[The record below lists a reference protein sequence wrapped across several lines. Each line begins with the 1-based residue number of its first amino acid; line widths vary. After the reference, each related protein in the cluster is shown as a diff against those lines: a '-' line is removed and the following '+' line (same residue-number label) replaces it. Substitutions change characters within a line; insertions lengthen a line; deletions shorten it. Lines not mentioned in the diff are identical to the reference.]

1 LVPPPSN
8 VGYAPAVTLSCRVY
22 RDGHLEDER
31 LDAAHIPDLL
41 AQPHTM
47 VWVDAEATP
56 GSMAALQRAFGFHEL
71 AIEDCL
77 QPHQRP
83 KVEQYEGYFF
93 LVAYALTVTEGT
105 VGEREL
111 ACFVSDRYLVTV
123 RKDAEMDLRQAV
135 QRWELHPE
143 RMCEGAGYP
152 LYVILDEIVDGYFVA
167 LDALED
173 RSERIEE
180 VVLGNEEGGGA
191 TDSRMEIFQMRRELF
206 RARRATAP
214 LRDVLDALQR
224 RTLPVV
230 SQELE
235 PYYRDVYDHVLRAT
249 DFVDNLR
256 DILSSA
262 FDAHLSAV
270 SNRLNE
276 VMKVLTSWAG
286 IILVPTLIAGI
297 YGMNF
302 VHMPELNWRY
312 GYAYALGVMFTSG
325 FLLWRMFRKRGWL

>member
-1 LVPPPSN
+1 
-8 VGYAPAVTLSCRVY
+8 VTVSCRVY
-22 RDGHLEDER
+22 REGHLE
-31 LDAAHIPDLL
+31 AADVDLARVPGVL
-41 AQPHTM
+41 REPRTM
-47 VWVDAEATP
+47 VWVDVPHPTP
-56 GSMAALQRAFGFHEL
+56 TSMAVIQRAFGFHEL

-77 QPHQRP
+77 GPHQRP
-83 KVEQYEGYFF
+83 KIEQYEDYFF
-93 LVAYALTVTEGT
+93 LVAYQLTVDADAGLQ
-105 VGEREL
+105 GHEL
-111 ACFVSDRYLVTV
+111 AAFVSHRYLVTV
-123 RKDAEMDLRQAV
+123 RKDPELDLTETAK
-135 QRWELHPE
+135 RWEAHPE
-143 RMCEGAGYP
+143 RLCEGGGYP
-152 LYVILDEIVDGYFVA
+152 LYVLLDQIVDGYFVA
-167 LDALED
+167 LDDLED
-173 RSERIEE
+173 RGEQIEE
-180 VVLGNEEGGGA
+180 LVLGGDGAEARAGA
-191 TDSRMEIFQMRRELF
+191 TDSRMQIFQLRRELF
-206 RARRATAP
+206 RARRAAAP

-249 DFVDNLR
+249 DFIDNLR

-302 VHMPELNWRY
+302 VHMPELTWRY
-312 GYAYALGVMFTSG
+312 GYAYALAVMFGAG
-325 FLLWRMFRKRGWL
+325 FLLWRMFHKRGWL